1 LDKREKVTIRYIGS
15 FIDGSFKLGDLA
27 VIEQQDTKNDFQSST
42 ETYKYQKNGNKETLI
57 IDDETKF
64 QLTKE
69 DAKFPSKYLNY
80 AQYTNLVSLQ
90 NIKYANNDLLNKVK
104 YNDKGTISFEFTN
117 NSDIDIQNIKVVLSE
132 QGKPNDIVFIGD
144 STRYFPVEKYKKL
157 SGSINIHAGF
167 RIPEDS
173 VRFVISAYYQ
183 GDIPLFSKAF
193 AVSTIPFFLN
203 NKITSNNNSETLAAL
218 QGYCGFNKSKYFSP
232 IEKLSILSTKGNK
245 YAAFW
250 KGMFLSNGIS
260 GLKLDKA
267 KGLEIAKNSYN
278 DVLAGARNG
287 DAEALYLMYQAVR
300 MGLSGGEVKNIS
312 LEFLQKSADAG
323 FLPAKYDFATYLL
336 MQKQYKES
344 FDIFSS
350 LYNTGMEKSAL
361 RLGYFY
367 QKGFFVNKSI
377 DKAVEW
383 YNKGL
388 AFGDPEA
395 MVALAELYDSE
406 DTTPDM
412 VKAVSYAQKAATLK
426 NVDGINFLAH
436 TYRYGKGAIKK
447 DIPKAMAYYKE
458 AANLGDTKAVN
469 ILASEDL
476 YQKVAEKRSNTPKN
490 SKKTVDETVNY
501 VVNDS
506 ILAVWNLLKLAK
518 PIDKTS
524 QAWEIAGN
532 KALGTGICV
541 SGDCENGYG
550 INIANGN
557 GFSTRS
563 QYEGYFSNGKRDNKG
578 VFTDAEGDLTAIIG
592 DIRITKDASDIL
604 SHISRPSGR
613 GFTLQD
619 IQYFQHL
626 AFADL
631 HKCNCITPTYNAPSS
646 ESYQERYEIVSGV
659 YGNYISSGYETKSR
673 TVYVPGLINIGNEN
687 VYIKAIS
694 SREIISKK
702 YDPNAKKLFEYFN
715 SSFSLKS
722 KKTTSLQ
729 THFGLCQENTR
740 MCFLGEYTTNAN
752 LVRECEEQN
761 SISNVAQKLGNNKYK
776 VDGYTRTTDIKIY
789 QGDKIII
796 KANGEFKYENEG
808 NAYSAEGALF
818 GDNEK
823 YFRNFAVGA
832 LLANVEDCVWNAV
845 GENYEW
851 TTECNGKLNIMIN
864 DHNPSNSSGGFIVEI
879 TIIRAPR

>member
-1 LDKREKVTIRYIGS
+1 MKANLKISFLIAMLLLCLSFISFAQDLTGTWEGVQKINDKKYKYTFFLSKCKGGNGEYAVVLEIKEHKSLLDNVSSSLKVATAALELTNSSLQAVHRAVNGRTINSIRIRTRLDKREKVTIRYIGS
-15 FIDGSFKLGDLA
+15 FIDGNFKLGDLA

-64 QLTKE
+64 ELTKE

-80 AQYTNLVSLQ
+80 AQYPNLVTLQ

-104 YNDKGTISFEFTN
+104 YNDKGTISFEFIN

-132 QGKPNDIVFIGD
+132 QGKPNDVVFIGD
-144 STRYFPVEKYKKL
+144 STRYFSVEKYKKL
-157 SGSINIHAGF
+157 SGSLNIHAGF

-218 QGYCGFNKSKYFSP
+218 QGYCGFNKAKYFSP
-232 IEKLSILSTKGNK
+232 IEKLSMLSTKGNK

-367 QKGFFVNKSI
+367 QKGFFVNKNI

-426 NVDGINFLAH
+426 NIDGINFLAH

-447 DIPKAMAYYKE
+447 NTPKAIAYYKE
-458 AANLGDTKAVN
+458 AADLGDAKAINV
-469 ILASEDL
+469 LVAEDS
-476 YQKVAEKRSNTPKN
+476 YQKLVAKHN
-490 SKKTVDETVNY
+490 SISSKSDT
-501 VVNDS
+501 
-506 ILAVWNLLKLAK
+506 
-518 PIDKTS
+518 TS
-524 QAWEIAGN
+524 CLEIAREEY
-532 KALGTGICV
+532 T
-541 SGDCENGYG
+541 
-550 INIANGN
+550 
-557 GFSTRS
+557 
-563 QYEGYFSNGKRDNKG
+563 
-578 VFTDAEGDLTAIIG
+578 
-592 DIRITKDASDIL
+592 
-604 SHISRPSGR
+604 
-613 GFTLQD
+613 
-619 IQYFQHL
+619 
-626 AFADL
+626 
-631 HKCNCITPTYNAPSS
+631 
-646 ESYQERYEIVSGV
+646 ESYTQTERIPFDVTKTRM
-659 YGNYISSGYETKSR
+659 NSSGYLEEYTIGTDYENR
-673 TVYVPGLINIGNEN
+673 TVTKYRTAYRDIFKNSCSKTLI
-687 VYIKAIS
+687 IKAIRKFVKDGELFYEDASITLAPDETTRYVNFEKS
-694 SREIISKK
+694 SDYRAAPEGTTYYGVAVVDKK
-702 YDPNAKKLFEYFN
+702 
-715 SSFSLKS
+715 
-722 KKTTSLQ
+722 
-729 THFGLCQENTR
+729 
-740 MCFLGEYTTNAN
+740 
-752 LVRECEEQN
+752 
-761 SISNVAQKLGNNKYK
+761 
-776 VDGYTRTTDIKIY
+776 
-789 QGDKIII
+789 
-796 KANGEFKYENEG
+796 
-808 NAYSAEGALF
+808 
-818 GDNEK
+818 
-823 YFRNFAVGA
+823 
-832 LLANVEDCVWNAV
+832 
-845 GENYEW
+845 
-851 TTECNGKLNIMIN
+851 
-864 DHNPSNSSGGFIVEI
+864 
-879 TIIRAPR
+879 